1 VSDGKHGRRE
11 LKSLDWH
18 RLSRALRYR
27 IQPKGDR
34 VIRALLCFRYPLRA
48 HASGSKYIF
57 EKWLRTLSQK
67 RWTGSEPDRG
77 LTWGKLFTGDSF
89 IDAVQTRYSFCPD
102 HNICE
107 IGPGYGRLLQTI
119 LQRELPFQ
127 SYTGIELSQ
136 ERVRKLN
143 AKFNDARV
151 RFIQGDVAD
160 LHSNQSWDLVIC
172 SSTFEHLFPDFTKAL
187 SQLVDRLTAHAV
199 IAIDFPQTDP
209 EMEWRDE
216 AFEVGTQAF
225 VRIYSAEEIERL
237 FAACG
242 LANVQMQSIFLGK
255 APCGDVRR
263 IFVSAIPAR

>member
-1 VSDGKHGRRE
+1 VSEGKHGRRE
-11 LKSLDWH
+11 RKSLDWH

-27 IQPKGDR
+27 IQPKRDL
-34 VIRALLCFRYPLRA
+34 VIRALLCFRYPLRPDA
-48 HASGSKYIF
+48 RGSKYIF
-57 EKWLRTLSQK
+57 EKWLRALSQK
-67 RWTGSEPDRG
+67 RWAGSEPDPE
-77 LTWGKLFTGDSF
+77 LTWGEVFTGDSF

-143 AKFNDARV
+143 TEFNDARV
-151 RFIQGDVAD
+151 RFIQGDVAE
-160 LHSNQSWDLVIC
+160 LHSTLSWDLVIC

-187 SQLVDRLTAHAV
+187 SRLADHLTAHAV
-199 IAIDFPQTDP
+199 IAIDFPQMDR
-209 EMEWRDE
+209 EMKSRSQ
-216 AFEVGTQAF
+216 AFELPTHAF